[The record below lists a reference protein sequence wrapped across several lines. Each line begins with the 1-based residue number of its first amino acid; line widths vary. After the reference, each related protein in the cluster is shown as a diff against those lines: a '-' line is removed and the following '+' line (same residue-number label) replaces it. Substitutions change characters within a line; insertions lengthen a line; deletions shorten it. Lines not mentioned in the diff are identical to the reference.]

1 MKTRALKKWIFT
13 ASLAFGVLC
22 SSFVYAVDAAEQAPD
37 KKEVKDYSPYP
48 APGSGYVTDNA
59 RLLTRDQ
66 EEKIETWLWQ
76 AESKTGIEIAVV
88 TIDSIKD
95 YKGTDNSSIESF
107 AAGLFNKYGIG
118 NLPRNDGVLLLVAVG
133 DRKARIEL
141 GEYYGHSRDADAN
154 RIMQNVII
162 PKFKQNDYAGGIT
175 NGVKAILGEFA
186 GLRVGFPWE
195 LVTIPIA
202 IIVLAL
208 IAYSL
213 FKNGKRG
220 WGWVVVGFI
229 FVLVLALINVIVTV
243 FRHMPDTPS
252 SSWSS
257 GGFGGGFGGGSSG
270 GGGATGSW

>member
-1 MKTRALKKWIFT
+1 
-13 ASLAFGVLC
+13 
-22 SSFVYAVDAAEQAPD
+22 
-37 KKEVKDYSPYP
+37 
-48 APGSGYVTDNA
+48 
-59 RLLTRDQ
+59 
-66 EEKIETWLWQ
+66 
-76 AESKTGIEIAVV
+76 
-88 TIDSIKD
+88 
-95 YKGTDNSSIESF
+95 
-107 AAGLFNKYGIG
+107 
-118 NLPRNDGVLLLVAVG
+118 
-133 DRKARIEL
+133 
-141 GEYYGHSRDADAN
+141 
-154 RIMQNVII
+154 MQNVII